1 MGRRLILIRHGQTV
15 YNATGRMQGHL
26 DTALSNEGEKQAE
39 AAGRLLKNQGITRIL
54 ASDLSRARVTAELVG
69 KQLGVDVEVDERLR
83 ETHLGKWQGMTSS
96 EVDEQFPGARAIW
109 RHDPTWAPPGG
120 ESRVE
125 VAERARPAID
135 GLMREYS
142 DWDGHT
148 VLVVAH
154 GGAIA
159 ALTCN
164 LIALHSQQYQM
175 LSGLKNTHWAQ
186 LTARPS
192 FDPQHPNAPV
202 RFNSDNVENANW
214 YFDGWNMGAHVI
226 GGAGADI

>member
-69 KQLGVDVEVDERLR
+69 KQLGVDVEVDARLR
-83 ETHLGKWQGMTSS
+83 ETHLGKWQGMTSA

-135 GLMREYS
+135 DLMREYS

-154 GGAIA
+154 GGAIS

-164 LIALHSQQYQM
+164 LIALNSQQYQM

-192 FDPQHPNAPV
+192 FDPQRPNAPV

-214 YFDGWNMGAHVI
+214 DFDGWNMGAHVI

>member
-69 KQLGVDVEVDERLR
+69 KQLGVDVEVDARLR
-83 ETHLGKWQGMTSS
+83 ETHLGKWQGMTSA

-135 GLMREYS
+135 DLMREYV

-175 LSGLKNTHWAQ
+175 LSGL
-186 LTARPS
+186 
-192 FDPQHPNAPV
+192 
-202 RFNSDNVENANW
+202 
-214 YFDGWNMGAHVI
+214 
-226 GGAGADI
+226 